1 MEIGEY
7 INVNNTERRNLDT
20 SITQAALDMIG
31 ADKIQSSKKT
41 TVIYHPEWHKGVVGI
56 VASRLIEAYY
66 RPTIVLTQSNG
77 LITGSARS
85 VKDFDIYDAIDAC
98 SDLLEH
104 FGGHKYAAGLSLK
117 PENLNAFVEKFERV
131 VSNTI
136 EDNML
141 IPEVEIDAEL
151 ELTDI
156 SPKFYRILRQFAPFG
171 PGNMAPVFLTKGLV
185 DKGYARI
192 VGANH
197 LKLCVIYPGIYNPE
211 YNAIAF
217 GQSDYLYL
225 VSSKKTFSLCYH
237 IDENEWN
244 GTVSLQLVVK
254 DIKTDGS
261 Y

>member
-1 MEIGEY
+1 
-7 INVNNTERRNLDT
+7 
-20 SITQAALDMIG
+20 
-31 ADKIQSSKKT
+31 
-41 TVIYHPEWHKGVVGI
+41 
-56 VASRLIEAYY
+56 
-66 RPTIVLTQSNG
+66 
-77 LITGSARS
+77 
-85 VKDFDIYDAIDAC
+85 
-98 SDLLEH
+98 
-104 FGGHKYAAGLSLK
+104 
-117 PENLNAFVEKFERV
+117 
-131 VSNTI
+131 
-136 EDNML
+136 
-141 IPEVEIDAEL
+141 
-151 ELTDI
+151 
-156 SPKFYRILRQFAPFG
+156 
-171 PGNMAPVFLTKGLV
+171 MAPVFLTKGLV

-225 VSSKKTFSLCYH
+225 VSGKKPFSLCYH